1 MAGVHTVT
9 RIALQTSGPLTV
21 IGIVASCRVKVVVSH
36 VVQSPE
42 ATGPQEGARIYVG
55 PPCQDS
61 LCYVTPSADGS
72 AVTSAIPKYRCN
84 VDCP

>member
-55 PPCQDS
+55 PP
-61 LCYVTPSADGS
+61 
-72 AVTSAIPKYRCN
+72 
-84 VDCP
+84 